1 MRKMRWLALCTVLL
15 ISCMSFAGCNGKEEN
30 SAVGSV
36 TETVESTEKE
46 TKELIPNAESDF
58 LWHALTAEEVGDSQY
73 VGGVVITGYVGD
85 SDDVVIPKAIDN
97 KPVVAIAEFAFS
109 PYRYDDFRYYGEFEG
124 GFSKQ
129 TYPFVKL
136 IENTG
141 ILDEY
146 ETIFQKMNADENIQ
160 EAYHDNRFFAYIRYL
175 LEGEKKAEKLPS
187 EVFNQFESWCQSYT
201 PEQLHFFNGYKEYA
215 DEGSPVAVFLL
226 DITNNLRSDDDE
238 KYLDIIRTDVI
249 ESMKDYEHVSDL
261 KRVML
266 PNTIALIGGGAFAY
280 CDSLEKV
287 CIYDVKDDEIPF
299 IDDEVWTDVEG
310 MQNHRF
316 LEGHQFTGCTALKET
331 NFYLDVDDC
340 GSQCYQFCINLETVY
355 IAPAENDALR
365 MAYCVPDSQNLKNVY
380 VSDDCQKISA
390 AVSYKLYDTSAC
402 TFHLPSSVTEIGD
415 EVFCQHNNKSGDYYK
430 EGGPEETPCEFDG
443 VEIITPEGSYA
454 EQYAKEHGI
463 KVNGVLHEVVKPTEA
478 PTEPTTEAAT
488 EAQDDDSWKEAYVT
502 EITRFESQ
510 NLTENSDFG
519 YALYYIDEDDIPE
532 LYMLSKT
539 TGVAAICG
547 FYNGQL
553 ICVSESGSAR
563 DNHFVRCIEYDGIF
577 WTSYSSGAEYSGYTF
592 YEYKDGQV
600 SQFMTMDY
608 NEGTYSYTETGS
620 ERIIITE
627 DEFYRMHTEYS
638 QKGFVWDYL
647 LTHAEVVGSIQGEDQ
662 SVSTYDE
669 AITGTIITDED
680 ALNVRIGPST
690 EYAKLGTIP
699 KGATV
704 YITGEN
710 GDWYVIEYGTDT
722 GYILKDYVA
731 LD

>member
-1 MRKMRWLALCTVLL
+1 MKKMRWLALCAALL
-15 ISCMSFAGCNGKEEN
+15 ISGMNFAGCNGKEEN
-30 SAVGSV
+30 SDADSAA
-36 TETVESTEKE
+36 ETVESTEEE
-46 TKELIPNAESDF
+46 TKELVPNAESDF
-58 LWHALTAEEVGDSQY
+58 LWHALTADEVADAQY

-136 IENTG
+136 LENVSVLEEYKIKYSALVEDAKRIENYWELFEKYIDDVRFG
-141 ILDEY
+141 VLENDDY
-146 ETIFQKMNADENIQ
+146 PADALNLFETFCDDYSSAEIAF
-160 EAYHDNRFFAYIRYL
+160 YL
-175 LEGEKKAEKLPS
+175 M
-187 EVFNQFESWCQSYT
+187 YR
-201 PEQLHFFNGYKEYA
+201 EYA
-215 DEGSPVAVFLL
+215 RNNSCMEVFLL
-226 DITNNLRSDDDE
+226 DMTNNLRSDDQSA
-238 KYLDIIRTDVI
+238 YFDIIRADVI
-249 ESMKDYEHVSDL
+249 ESMKDYEYVSDL

-266 PNTIALIGGGAFAY
+266 PNSIALIGGGAFAY

-287 CIYDVKDDEIPF
+287 CIYDVEEGEIPL
-299 IDDEVWTDVEG
+299 IDDAVWTDVEG
-310 MQNHRF
+310 AQNYRF
-316 LEGHQFTGCTALKET
+316 LEGHQFTACTNLKET

-355 IAPAENDALR
+355 IAPAENGALR
-365 MAYCVPDSQNLKNVY
+365 MAYCVPDSQYLKNVH
-380 VSDDCQKISA
+380 VSDTCKSISA

-402 TFHLPSSVTEIGD
+402 TFYLPSSVTEIGE

-430 EGGPEETPCEFDG
+430 EGGPEETPCEFNG

-454 EQYAKEHGI
+454 EQYAKEYGI
-463 KVNGVLHEVVKPTEA
+463 KVNGVLHDVVKPTEA

-510 NLTENSDFG
+510 NLAENSDFG

-532 LYMLSKT
+532 LYMLSRT
-539 TGVAAICG
+539 TGVAAICS

-553 ICVSESGSAR
+553 ICISESGSAR
-563 DNHFVRCIEYDGIF
+563 DNSFVRCIEYDGIF

-620 ERIIITE
+620 DPVVISEE
-627 DEFYRMHTEYS
+627 EFNQMYAEYP
-638 QKGFVWDYL
+638 QRGFVYDHL
-647 LTHAEVVGSIQGEDQ
+647 LTRAEVVGSIQGEDQ

-669 AITGTIITDED
+669 TITGTIITEED

-690 EYAKLGTIP
+690 EYAKLGTVP